1 MLMKWGWS
9 GRGERLWLSAR
20 WIDKE
25 INLLAQ
31 YWANL
36 TTLQNNTEMEGW
48 RGQVWNT
55 KSLVLWFSIGTVY
68 WRPEV
73 FELLAVILTWLALQ
87 IPLKVCNPAHVAE
100 APCLCITTLQHKC
113 VLWRILLLL
122 FQLEEVCP
130 FVRRANR
137 GFTMSSTSR
146 RSTVTGTPSAS
157 GMSRQLNIPVINYA
171 YLLKS
176 RISTAGGLLGFTS

>member
-1 MLMKWGWS
+1 MEEERGYDYEPGGSIKKWICRHSTGLTSQPCKTTQRWRD
-9 GRGERLWLSAR
+9 GGDKCGILKVWRCDSAL
-20 WIDKE
+20 E
-25 INLLAQ
+25 P
-31 YWANL
+31 
-36 TTLQNNTEMEGW
+36 
-48 RGQVWNT
+48 
-55 KSLVLWFSIGTVY
+55 FH

-73 FELLAVILTWLALQ
+73 FELLAVILTLLALQ

-100 APCLCITTLQHKC
+100 APCLCITILQLKC
-113 VLWRILLLL
+113 VLWRIVLLL

-157 GMSRQLNIPVINYA
+157 GMLHQLNIPVINYA